1 MPLDHTAYP
10 HLLDAIF
17 AASDHGALLGL
28 RSANRAFRDRADST
42 LFAHISVH
50 VADDTVYLHSPSPSF
65 SSPALRRLP
74 SLPFPALA
82 SKKRQAALAAKL
94 AHTCTLDLH
103 APLPVEYAAWFRQY
117 RTVRRAP
124 LAAGTLLPAHTYV
137 EYLDL
142 STVGRGL
149 AGEWMADVPDRLR
162 RSVIHLSWRRC
173 DMDVRKIVNMTPC
186 IPRGVEIV
194 IVLEPA
200 GEVGEKEPN
209 VLKEV
214 MRVASRIPR
223 AAVTIVGLERL
234 SPAELGLTSWEGTY
248 GDVIRDAAADEL
260 VQRGGRSDSVKLL
273 SWEEWGQMEET
284 ALL

>member
-1 MPLDHTAYP
+1 
-10 HLLDAIF
+10 
-17 AASDHGALLGL
+17 
-28 RSANRAFRDRADST
+28 
-42 LFAHISVH
+42 VH
-50 VADDTVYLHSPSPSF
+50 VADDTVYLRSPSPSF
-65 SSPALRRLP
+65 SSPALRSLP

-94 AHTCTLDLH
+94 AHTRTLDLH

-124 LAAGTLLPAHTYV
+124 LAAGTLLAAHTYV

-142 STVGRGL
+142 PTVGRGL

-162 RSVIHLSWRRC
+162 RSVIHLSWRRSC
-173 DMDVRKIVNMTPC
+173 DIDVRKIVNMTPC

-194 IVLEPA
+194 ILLEPT
-200 GEVGEKEPN
+200 GEVGEKAPN

-214 MRVASRIPR
+214 VRVASRITR
-223 AAVTIVGLERL
+223 AAVAIVGLERL

-248 GDVIRDAAADEL
+248 GDAIRDAVADEL
-260 VQRGGRSDSVKLL
+260 VQRAALIALSDSVTLL
-273 SWEEWGQMEET
+273 SWEEWGEMEET